1 MKTRMSA
8 FVSLAVSLCVLVGCS
23 GSSSS
28 SKPIAGTGQGPK
40 AKTDDGKARGA
51 AKDVLPLPGK

>member
-1 MKTRMSA
+1 MKSRMSSCL
-8 FVSLAVSLCVLVGCS
+8 SLALSLSMLIGCS

-28 SKPIAGTGQGPK
+28 TRPIAGTGQGPK

>member
-1 MKTRMSA
+1 MKTRVFA
-8 FVSLAVSLCVLVGCS
+8 FLSLALSLSVLVGCS

-28 SKPIAGTGQGPK
+28 KPIAGNGQGPK